1 MSMSLRSLLAASLAL
16 SLTLGSAGAFAQEA
30 VGVEAR
36 QQDVELWKNF
46 GHFTLVAQPEAAV
59 RFGQQLLQLENQPY
73 LAAIE
78 AAPEQYDP
86 MNIAKWTGNDVLRGL
101 WNQLFDKYQAALTE
115 RSRSEAQ
122 IRADIETLDDGTRAR
137 WNAIKRLKE
146 TGQFAAPY
154 FVEYLEDDS
163 KRALHPFIIPAM
175 KEIGISLVYPVAL
188 ALPHVK
194 PATQQKLADVL
205 ATVGHPEAM
214 PYLKM
219 VAESDKSDANIKDVA
234 RSAMERVASNVNQP
248 TDASAADMFVALGEK
263 HYRFG
268 TLGQDIE
275 GLDFY
280 NEVGIV
286 WTYSTETNLL
296 IPTDVPRQVYADVRA
311 MQSARTALELD
322 ANKTDALT
330 LHLASNLRR
339 ENNLDGQ
346 QDKSYTLPNPPAF
359 YLLLAGADQQKSV
372 LARALSDMDADLAL
386 DGIEAMAKTSGD
398 AVLLGSDNTRKPVL
412 DALYYS
418 DRRVRFTA
426 ALTLA
431 QAKPGAEYPGSF
443 SVVPV
448 LGQAVRQSEKRNALV
463 VAGEPDLYN
472 AAMEGIDFGSVAADS
487 LDVAGTK
494 AAAAFPGVDLIVYTG
509 DLLKFRDF
517 MAQIKADGELSVV
530 PVLAL
535 VDPNAAVAIGLEYP
549 NVVTADPLAFDSD
562 AELPDAELDRLERL
576 SSQAIDT
583 YGGEPISADEALVYA
598 EGALALLEEIAG
610 NQSIYEARDV
620 MSILI
625 EALDDDRPT
634 VATGAGRVLALIDE
648 QVAQEALTEAA
659 LTRPG
664 SVQIAL
670 LGSLAESAKN
680 FGNQLDAGMVD
691 RLAQLVTS
699 SSGDTALAA
708 ARAHGALT
716 ELSTE
721 RATGILFSK

>member
-16 SLTLGSAGAFAQEA
+16 SLSLGSAGAFGQEA
-30 VGVEAR
+30 VTPEPR
-36 QQDVELWKNF
+36 QEDVNLWQTF
-46 GHFTLVAQPEAAV
+46 GHFALVAQPEAAAPL
-59 RFGQQLLQLENQPY
+59 GQQLLQLDNQQL

-78 AAPEQYDP
+78 AASENYHPD
-86 MNIAKWTGNDVLRGL
+86 NIRKWTKNDALRDL
-101 WNQLFDKYQAALTE
+101 WNQLEDKYQAALTE

-122 IRADIETLDDGTRAR
+122 IRADIEKLDDGTRAR

-154 FVEYLEDDS
+154 FIEYLQDDS
-163 KRALHPFIIPAM
+163 KRSLHPFIVPAM
-175 KEIGISLVYPVAL
+175 KEIGVPLVYPVSV

-194 PATQQKLADVL
+194 PATQQMLADVL
-205 ATVGHPEAM
+205 GTIGYPEAM

-219 VAESDKSDANIKDVA
+219 IVESDNADANIKDVC
-234 RSAMERVASNVNQP
+234 RSAMERIGANADIAA
-248 TDASAADMFVALGEK
+248 DASAADMFLHTGEK
-263 HYRFG
+263 RYRDG
-268 TLGQDIE
+268 TLGNDVE
-275 GLDFY
+275 GLDLY
-280 NEVGIV
+280 NEVGII
-286 WTYSTETNLL
+286 WTYSTDTDVL
-296 IPTDVPRQVYADVRA
+296 IATDVPRAVYADVRA
-311 MQSARTALELD
+311 MQNAKSALELD
-322 ANKTDALT
+322 ANKADALT

-372 LARALSDMDADLAL
+372 LARALKDMDADLAL

-412 DALYYS
+412 DALFYS

-426 ALTLA
+426 AITLA
-431 QAKPGAEYPGSF
+431 QAKPGQAYPGSY

-448 LGQAVRQSEKRNALV
+448 LGQAVRQSDQRNALV

-472 AAMEGIDFGSVAADS
+472 AALEGIDFGSVAAES
-487 LDVAGTK
+487 LDVASTK
-494 AAAAFPGVDLIVYTG
+494 ASAAFPGVDLIVYTG
-509 DLLKFRDF
+509 ELTGFQDL
-517 MAQIKADGELSVV
+517 MAQIKSDGELSVV

-535 VDPNAAVAIGLEYP
+535 VNPNAATAIGLEYP
-549 NVVTADPLAFDSD
+549 GVVTADPLSFDSD
-562 AELPDAELDRLERL
+562 AQLPDAELDRLERL
-576 SSQAIDT
+576 AAQAVSN
-583 YGGEPISADEALVYA
+583 YSGEPIDADEALGYA
-598 EGALALLEEIAG
+598 EAALVLLEEIAG

-620 MSILI
+620 MAILI

-648 QVAQEALTEAA
+648 QVAQQALAEASMSWS
-659 LTRPG
+659 G
-664 SVQIAL
+664 NVQIAL

-680 FGNQLDAGMVD
+680 FGNKLDAGTVD
-691 RLAQLVTS
+691 RLAQLVTTAT
-699 SSGDTALAA
+699 GDTALAA

-721 RATGILFSK
+721 RATGILFSE